1 VDPVVLEGAAFAE
14 EDPQSL
20 NPYSYAR
27 NTPTSLVDRDG
38 RFANIA
44 IGALVG
50 AVGGTGVYLAK
61 AVVSGEKVTV
71 RGALGAAAGGA
82 VAGAVAGATMGAS
95 LVATAGGAVAGS
107 VAGGVVERGIAT
119 GSVKATLDPR
129 AVAMDATVG
138 AVMPGAS
145 KVGGALVK
153 PVMKAAKPVVRK
165 ASDAVKRWSS
175 DVR

>member
-1 VDPVVLEGAAFAE
+1 LFPSGLGRFLSVDPVVLEGSAFAE

-61 AVVSGEKVTV
+61 AVISGEKVTV
-71 RGALGAAAGGA
+71 RGALGAAAGGT
-82 VAGAVAGATMGAS
+82 VAGAIAGATMGAS
-95 LVATAGGAVAGS
+95 VVATVGGSVAGS
-107 VAGGVVERGIAT
+107 VASGMAERAVTT
-119 GSVKATLDPR
+119 GSVSATLDPK
-129 AVAMDATVG
+129 AV
-138 AVMPGAS
+138 
-145 KVGGALVK
+145 
-153 PVMKAAKPVVRK
+153 
-165 ASDAVKRWSS
+165 
-175 DVR
+175 